1 MKYMILSVDTGI
13 DDALALAYAVGQTE
27 YVLLGVTVSYGMA
40 PLEKTYR
47 NTKHVLKLL
56 HKENIPVF
64 PGSRVPVREKR
75 TYNGNF
81 HGMDGAADLLGDP
94 CPEEFPQPDEMDAVS
109 FILESV
115 RKYGRELVL
124 VTTGPLTDLAAA
136 ICREP
141 ELMHTIGKVVSM
153 GGALTCPGN
162 SSPYA
167 EANLKAD
174 PDSSRIVVSAG
185 LPLTLIGLDV
195 TRKTLLT
202 REDIGCWNTWHT
214 PASEYFY
221 KLLSFYIKEYQR
233 FYPYLAGCALH
244 DPLAVAAAC
253 CPELVRTMP
262 FHLTVSLE
270 EADKGRLTEDLRQMD
285 GPETTQVALK
295 VNSRKF
301 KQLFTDI
308 MTDLL
313 SSYSPASQTLYLAGP
328 MLFYPNGS
336 SLLSQY
342 AAACREMGL
351 VLPQGTTPL
360 LEDDTPLLRAYKHRI
375 RCLESLD
382 ASQTILA
389 CLTPFRG
396 LQPDSGTLFELGY
409 AYGKG
414 KKCYLFCEQT
424 APWMNRKGL
433 SDSFKSALETVSL
446 KSGDYF
452 QEMERTESESDDGC
466 CLILSHN
473 FSLKTEWSED
483 AKAPVFWFP
492 IHDTPSGADILEQLF
507 PQNIRTAASRCSRA
521 VIDLSFPHGCQE
533 PSAQAAFLCGYLY
546 ARDIP
551 FTAVSDDL
559 RPLTEKLD
567 ASFCPDRNCWVDSD
581 GNMVENFTLPVNLML
596 GTTARKFTQIPGAE
610 AHNKA

>member
-13 DDALALAYAVGQTE
+13 DDALALAYAVGQTK
-27 YVLLGVTVSYGMA
+27 YLLLGVTVSYGMA

-64 PGSRVPVREKR
+64 AGSRFPVREKR

-81 HGMDGAADLLGDP
+81 HGMDGSANLLGDP
-94 CPEEFPQPDEMDAVS
+94 CPEEFPRPDEMDAVS
-109 FILESV
+109 FILDSV
-115 RKYGRELVL
+115 RKYGQELVL

-136 ICREP
+136 LCREP
-141 ELMHTIGKVVSM
+141 DLMRTIGRVVSM

-174 PDSSRIVVSAG
+174 PDASDIVVRAG

-202 REDIGCWNTWHT
+202 QEDIVCWKTWHT

-221 KLLSFYIKEYQR
+221 DLLTFYIKEYQR
-233 FYPYLAGCALH
+233 FYPYLPGCALH
-244 DPLAVAAAC
+244 DPLAVAVAC
-253 CPELVRTMP
+253 TPDLVQTMS
-262 FHLTVSLE
+262 FRLTVSLE
-270 EADKGRLTEDLRQMD
+270 ETEKGRLTEDLRQMD
-285 GPETTQVALK
+285 KPETTQVALK
-295 VNSRKF
+295 VNSQKF
-301 KQLFTDI
+301 KQLFTNI
-308 MTDLL
+308 ITDLL
-313 SSYSPASQTLYLAGP
+313 SSDCPASPTLYLAGP
-328 MLFYPNGS
+328 MLFYPNGD

-342 AAACREMGL
+342 ATACRKRGII
-351 VLPQGTTPL
+351 LPQGTTPL
-360 LEDDTPLLRAYKHRI
+360 SEDDTPLLRAYKHRI

-382 ASQTILA
+382 ASDSILA
-389 CLTPFRG
+389 CITPFRG

-414 KKCYLFCEQT
+414 KKCYLFCENT
-424 APWMNRKGL
+424 APWMSQKGI
-433 SDSFKSALETVSL
+433 SNSFDSALEAFSL
-446 KSGDYF
+446 KSGSYF
-452 QEMERTESESDDGC
+452 QETENAESQIAADDC
-466 CLILSHN
+466 CLILSHTYSSN
-473 FSLKTEWSED
+473 AEWLADTKE
-483 AKAPVFWFP
+483 PFFWFP
-492 IHDTPSGADILEQLF
+492 IHDAPSGADILEQLF
-507 PQNIRTAASRCSRA
+507 PKNIRAAASHCSRA
-521 VIDLSFPHGCQE
+521 VIDLSFPHGCNE
-533 PSAQAAFLCGYLY
+533 PAGQAAFLCGYLY
-546 ARDIP
+546 ALNTP

-559 RPLTEKLD
+559 RPLTEKLE

-596 GTTARKFTQIPGAE
+596 GTTAIFHHFP
-610 AHNKA
+610 